1 MRLSQ
6 KYFRIRL
13 TLLIAPLATLFFVFF
28 NYGIFKDYLTPKVEL
43 NKSELI
49 IDRLYHNTY
58 IEKRIFKSD
67 IIHKCFDISIKDQPY
82 FIRLSDNLHSD
93 MWGELKENFST
104 GDTLR
109 ILYADHLFQDTIL
122 YNPNEL
128 KINNVTVISFT
139 ERKRIN
145 FFALL
150 GITGMTLLF
159 GFVSVIAY
167 KTYKDELFNVDK
179 ILFKKSKWKLLGRW
193 IGE

>member
-1 MRLSQ
+1 M
-6 KYFRIRL
+6 
-13 TLLIAPLATLFFVFF
+13 TMFFGFL
-28 NYGIFKDYLTPKVEL
+28 NYGVFKDYLTPKVDL

-49 IDRLYHNTY
+49 IDRLYYNTY
-58 IEKRIFKSD
+58 IEKHILKSD
-67 IIHKCFDISIKDQPY
+67 IIHKCFDISIKDQPF

-93 MWGELKENFST
+93 KWDEIQEKFST

-109 ILYADHLFQDTIL
+109 ILYAKRLLQDTIL

-145 FFALL
+145 FYALL

-167 KTYKDELFNVDK
+167 KTYKDELLNGDK
-179 ILFKKSKWKLLGRW
+179 ILFKKSKLKLIGRW